1 MGKRTLW
8 ILAVPVLL
16 STASHSIGADPKA
29 LTAKIDEYT
38 AARWTAAKI
47 EPAAPADDAEYLRR
61 VSLELTGRIP
71 SVAEA
76 RAFLKDKAADKRQRL
91 VERLLASP
99 RYVTHFT
106 NVWRALLLPEA
117 SASFQT
123 RFLVPGFEAWLRKH
137 LAKNTSYDAMVR
149 ELLTTPIGG
158 QGVQGLYVFQGQGE
172 PTPLGFYVAKD
183 AKPENLA
190 ASTARLFLGVRL
202 ECAQCHNHPFASWK
216 REQFWSYAAF
226 FAGIEGQK
234 QGEISIPAREVAD
247 RKAMKIP
254 GTKRTVEAAFIDGSA
269 PLWKEK
275 QGTRATLAEW
285 MTRPDNPYF
294 ARAAVNRM
302 WAYFF
307 GTGLVDPVDE
317 MAGGDHPASHPELLE
332 DLARE
337 FAASH
342 FDLKYLIRAITASRA
357 YQLGSR
363 GTHPGQDDPHLFAR
377 MAVKGLSPEQ
387 LFDSLSQATGYQDA
401 TAANPYVAFQFGGNS
416 PRTEFLTKF
425 GQAGDKAPEAQ
436 TSILQALALM
446 NGKFIADATSVQ
458 RSETFAAVVDAP
470 FLDTRGQIETLY
482 LATLSRFPT
491 PRETDRLVRYVEE
504 GGPEGEAKSHEKALA
519 DAFWVLLNSGEFILN
534 H

>member
-1 MGKRTLW
+1 MGKRFLW
-8 ILAVPVLL
+8 ILVVPALL
-16 STASHSIGADPKA
+16 SAADPTFGADPQA

-38 AARWTAAKI
+38 AARWAAAKV
-47 EPAAPADDAEYLRR
+47 EPAPPADDAEFLRR

-76 RAFLKDKAADKRQRL
+76 RAFLKDKSPDKRQRL

-99 RYVTHFT
+99 RYVAHFT

-123 RFLVPGFEAWLRKH
+123 RFIVPGFEAWLRKH
-137 LAKNTSYDAMVR
+137 LAKDTGYDQMVR
-149 ELLTTPIGG
+149 ELLTTPIGP
-158 QGVQGLYVFQGQGE
+158 QTMQGLYTFQGQGE
-172 PTPLGFYVAKD
+172 PTAIGFYVAKD

-190 ASTARLFLGVRL
+190 ASTARLFLGLRL

-226 FAGIEGQK
+226 FAGIEGQR
-234 QGEISIPAREVAD
+234 QGEISIPSKDVVD
-247 RKAMKIP
+247 RKSIAIP
-254 GTKRTVEAAFIDGSA
+254 GTKRTVEASYLDGSA
-269 PLWKEK
+269 PQWKDK
-275 QGTRATLAEW
+275 AGARAVLADW
-285 MTRPDNPYF
+285 MTAPDNPYF

-317 MAGGDHPASHPELLE
+317 MAGGDHPPSHPELLDE
-332 DLARE
+332 LARQ
-337 FAASH
+337 FAANH
-342 FDLKYLIRAITASRA
+342 YDLKYLIRAITASRA
-357 YQLGSR
+357 YQLTSR
-363 GTHPGQDDPHLFAR
+363 GTHPGQDDPRLFAR
-377 MAVKGLSPEQ
+377 TPVKGLSPEQ
-387 LFDSLSQATGYQDA
+387 LFDSLAQATGYQDP
-401 TAANPYVAFQFGGNS
+401 TIGNPYAAFQFGGNS

-425 GQAGDKAPEAQ
+425 AQSGNKAPEAQ

-446 NGKFIADATSVQ
+446 NGKFIADATSVE

-491 PRETDRLVRYVEE
+491 PREMARMVQYVE
-504 GGPEGEAKSHEKALA
+504 GGPQGETQSHDKALA
-519 DAFWVLLNSGEFILN
+519 DVFWVLLNSGEFILN